1 MAILCMS
8 TVLSPILPAIESE
21 LVAHSERIPMDGNGP
36 VFSAPW
42 QAQAFALTLRLHEKG
57 VFSWPEW
64 SAALGSEIAAAGNDA
79 PAEDYY
85 RWWLAALERLVVEK
99 AVATPELLARRQQAW
114 RDAAAATPHGEPIR
128 LAIRS

>member
-1 MAILCMS
+1 MS
-8 TVLSPILPAIESE
+8 TVLSRILPVIESE
-21 LVAHSERIPMDGNGP
+21 LVAHSARIPMVGNAP

-42 QAQAFALTLRLHEKG
+42 QAHAFALTLRLHEKG

-79 PAEDYY
+79 PADDYY
-85 RWWLAALERLVVEK
+85 HWWLSALERLVAEK
-99 AVATPELLARRQQAW
+99 AVVSPELLARRQQVW

-128 LAIRS
+128 PGKA